1 MTDSKPNPRD
11 TKQRRQN
18 RTLPSLKTTI
28 TLNTAFTQRVYNRV
42 WDRLKGDIF
51 ILTVRAHAA
60 GLPEVAENAEK
71 IINERFAEIRKDL
84 DGDITRA
91 DTLIQNLGITE
102 LGQYDGALETDAEF
116 TTPQA
121 KVYLDLLLSMDQLI
135 MRIDAMWLNAEIE
148 TKDCKARSYEWQ
160 RRLIKAANRIRE
172 LATHGRRT
180 IDEAQAK
187 RTKAAST
194 STTASPTSAA
204 EGANGAAQPVP
215 ASDAEETAAATG

>member
-1 MTDSKPNPRD
+1 MTDSTPNPRD

-18 RTLPSLKTTI
+18 RTLPSLKTAI

-60 GLPEVAENAEK
+60 GLPDVAQNAEK

-91 DTLIQNLGITE
+91 DMLIQNLGITE
-102 LGQYDGALETDAEF
+102 LGQYDGALVTDAEF

-121 KVYLDLLLSMDQLI
+121 KTYLDLLLSMDQLI
-135 MRIDAMWLNAEIE
+135 MRMDAMWLNAEIE
-148 TKDCKARSYEWQ
+148 TKACKDRSYEWQ

-187 RTKAAST
+187 RTKTAAPA
-194 STTASPTSAA
+194 TTQPATEAV
-204 EGANGAAQPVP
+204 NGATPPVAAP
-215 ASDAEETAAATG
+215 DTEEAAAATS

>member
-1 MTDSKPNPRD
+1 MTDSKPNPRE

-60 GLPEVAENAEK
+60 GMPEVAENAEK
-71 IINERFAEIRKDL
+71 IIGEQFESIRKDL
-84 DGDITRA
+84 DADITRA
-91 DTLIQNLGITE
+91 DILIQNLGITE

-121 KVYLDLLLSMDQLI
+121 KTYLDLLLSMDQLI
-135 MRIDAMWLNAEIE
+135 MRVDGMWLHGEIE
-148 TKDCKARSYEWQ
+148 TKACKDRSYEWQ

-172 LATHGRRT
+172 HATAGRRT
-180 IDEAQAK
+180 IEEAQAK
-187 RTKAAST
+187 RTRA
-194 STTASPTSAA
+194 TTAAKTVPRP
-204 EGANGAAQPVP
+204 EGANGAAKP
-215 ASDAEETAAATG
+215 APTPDQAAADDAASATG